1 MCKMKHRMSEII
13 HKRTKIIP
21 KKTKIIHK
29 RTKIW
34 EFFTLNFHSAWTPKG
49 E

>member
-1 MCKMKHRMSEII
+1 MCKMKHRVSEII

-34 EFFTLNFHSAWTPKG
+34 EFFTLNFHSAWGWKG

>member
-34 EFFTLNFHSAWTPKG
+34 EFFTLNFHSTWGWKG